1 MTNLL
6 LFKINAGWVELNRR
20 PEDGDCALLILATN
34 IKSRGPK
41 RKEAKSKAKSK
52 DKLGVK
58 KSK

>member
-20 PEDGDCALLILATN
+20 PQDGDCALLILATN

-41 RKEAKSKAKSK
+41 RKEAKSK